1 MASNKFVTEVDL
13 GNGAGSRVTFE
24 VWGQTELAADAGAFQ
39 MVEKLVEVV
48 KGWKVAKVAA
58 GGNVTDEMILDV
70 IKGKP
75 AK

>member
-24 VWGQTELAADAGAFQ
+24 VWGQSELAADAGAFTL
-39 MVEKLVEVV
+39 VEKLIEVV
-48 KGWKVAKVAA
+48 KGWKVTQMAGAGDAA
-58 GGNVTDEMILDV
+58 ALDV

>member
-1 MASNKFVTEVDL
+1 MATNKFVTEVDL

-24 VWGQTELAADAGAFQ
+24 VWGQTEVAADVGAFEVVQ
-39 MVEKLVEVV
+39 NLVEVV

-58 GGNVTDEMILDV
+58 GGNVTDEMLLDT